1 MENDKSFCLPLM
13 SIDEERNQ
21 LWSCFATATFAYVRD
36 SFFLVSPAHALIEMN
51 QKPVYIAIDEP
62 VTLSGHGVIKN
73 EAMDIAAIKLSNST
87 IDKIKDLVLF
97 VTPELVHN
105 YPPGKSE
112 QRSEVLGFPSNRN
125 TMKTRMHRIGKS
137 AFRYTAND
145 ISERF
150 FPDDEYIK
158 ELHFALEYDEKNLLD
173 DDLNSTQP
181 RKMHGVSGGL
191 ISELFWNDM
200 HVSGRIQGILLGS
213 KKAKKALIGL
223 RYEYIL
229 AWIEE
234 NFSAFPEAPH

>member
-1 MENDKSFCLPLM
+1 MENDKIYCLPLM

-21 LWSCFATATFAYVRD
+21 LWFCFATATFAYVRD
-36 SFFLVSPAHALIEMN
+36 SFFLVSPAHALVQMK

-62 VTLSGHGVIKN
+62 ITLSGHGVIKN
-73 EAMDIAAIKLSNST
+73 EAMDIAAIKMSDST
-87 IDKIKDLVLF
+87 IDKIKDIVLF

-105 YPPGKSE
+105 YPLGKSE

-137 AFRYTAND
+137 LFRYTAND

-150 FPDDEYIK
+150 FPDDEYMK
-158 ELHFALEYDEKNLLD
+158 EVYFALEYDEKNLLD
-173 DDLNSTQP
+173 EALNRTQP
-181 RKMHGVSGGL
+181 RKLHGVSGGI
-191 ISELFWNDM
+191 ISELSWNDEY
-200 HVSGRIQGILLGS
+200 VSSRIQGILLGS

-229 AWIEE
+229 VWIEE
-234 NFSAFPEAPH
+234 NFGLFPEAPH

>member
-1 MENDKSFCLPLM
+1 MESEKSFCLPLM

-36 SFFLVSPAHALIEMN
+36 SFFLVSPAHAFVRVN
-51 QKPVYIAIDEP
+51 QKPVYVAIDEP
-62 VTLSGHGVIKN
+62 ITLAGHEVIKN

-97 VTPELVHN
+97 VTPEFVYN

-112 QRSEVLGFPSNRN
+112 QRSEVLGFPSSRN
-125 TMKTRMHRIGKS
+125 TMKTRKHRIGKKGL
-137 AFRYTAND
+137 RYTAND
-145 ISERF
+145 ISESF
-150 FPDDEYIK
+150 FPDDKYRK
-158 ELHFALEYDEKNLLD
+158 ELHFALEYDEKKLLD

-181 RKMHGVSGGL
+181 REMIGVSGGL
-191 ISELFWNDM
+191 ISELFWNDA
-200 HVSGRIQGILLGS
+200 HISGRIQGVLLGS

-234 NFSAFPEAPH
+234 HFDAFPEAPH